1 MAGAES
7 PDAKG
12 ESLFEQLHWVLS
24 ESRAA
29 TALVFV
35 PTSVPV
41 GETAQQIRAMK
52 VPPRAGNNNHN
63 SKNDSNNSDSSSSQG
78 SAAAAAE
85 TFFDAVAVYEHVHL
99 AQSPRDAADR
109 RQELLD
115 KFAAATPHAPVVGV
129 CNMDAVRGLDIPNV
143 ELACIVGTP
152 RTHIDYLHIVG
163 RVGRGGAPGTAV
175 LFAYDALQSKRA
187 DVMARKLSLELAP
200 FSPSLR
206 PS

>member
-78 SAAAAAE
+78 SAAAAE

-109 RQELLD
+109 RCSR
-115 KFAAATPHAPVVGV
+115 VWG
-129 CNMDAVRGLDIPNV
+129 
-143 ELACIVGTP
+143 AC
-152 RTHIDYLHIVG
+152 D
-163 RVGRGGAPGTAV
+163 
-175 LFAYDALQSKRA
+175 
-187 DVMARKLSLELAP
+187 
-200 FSPSLR
+200 
-206 PS
+206 

>member
-1 MAGAES
+1 
-7 PDAKG
+7 
-12 ESLFEQLHWVLS
+12 
-24 ESRAA
+24 
-29 TALVFV
+29 
-35 PTSVPV
+35 
-41 GETAQQIRAMK
+41 MK

-78 SAAAAAE
+78 SAAAAE